1 MKACDTLDVLIS
13 LKLPKGCL
21 YPTGLQSLPMYPD
34 REIIRIFF
42 FISSDV
48 VLFTLSLFVYESC
61 NSSSCNDYIVIVLN
75 IRAK

>member
-1 MKACDTLDVLIS
+1 MKACDTLDLLIS

-21 YPTGLQSLPMYPD
+21 CILLGFKVYPCILIEKLL
-34 REIIRIFF
+34 EFF

-48 VLFTLSLFVYESC
+48 VLFTLSLFVYDSC